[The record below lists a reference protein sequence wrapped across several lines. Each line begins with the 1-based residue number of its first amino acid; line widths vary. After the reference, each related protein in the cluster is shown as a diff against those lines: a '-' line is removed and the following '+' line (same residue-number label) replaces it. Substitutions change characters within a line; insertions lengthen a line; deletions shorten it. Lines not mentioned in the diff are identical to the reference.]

1 MTSGSEVLV
10 RNGAFLTL
18 SSFLRWVMPCA
29 RAEKESPVCALY
41 SSSELAKA
49 AMNCVSSAKGNIPT
63 IEIPDLTI
71 VRQE

>member
-1 MTSGSEVLV
+1 MTSGSEVFV
-10 RNGAFLTL
+10 RNGVFLTL
-18 SSFLRWVMPCA
+18 SSFLRRVGPCA
-29 RAEKESPVCALY
+29 RAEKESPVCTLH
-41 SSSELAKA
+41 SSSELTKV

>member
-18 SSFLRWVMPCA
+18 SSFLRSVGPCA
-29 RAEKESPVCALY
+29 KAEKESPICALY
-41 SSSELAKA
+41 SSSELTKA
-49 AMNCVSSAKGNIPT
+49 AMNCVSFAKGNIPT